1 MNLGQWPGQ
10 WAGQWFGATAADPN
24 AMSGS
29 GSITLTGT
37 GTLKGIASL
46 AGTAS
51 ISVGGTGTLTGTAGL
66 DGTGSITVSG
76 TGTLTDTGGTLPDPR
91 LDSILALLTG
101 KKVYDPATK
110 LWRVYDAG
118 GAELADPGGVLLRGL
133 HGWLLQANVQQAAN
147 GDWLI
152 RARRRG
158 RR

>member
-1 MNLGQWPGQ
+1 MIS
-10 WAGQWFGATAADPN
+10 A
-24 AMSGS
+24 
-29 GSITLTGT
+29 
-37 GTLKGIASL
+37 
-46 AGTAS
+46 TAS
-51 ISVGGTGTLTGTAGL
+51 ISQAGNTLAGAGQVAL
-66 DGTGSITVSG
+66 SGAVSASQSGNTLVASG
-76 TGTLTDTGGTLPDPR
+76 TGPVTSDPR

-110 LWRVYDAG
+110 LWRVYDNNG
-118 GAELADPGGVLLRGL
+118 VELADPGGVLLRGL

>member
-1 MNLGQWPGQ
+1 
-10 WAGQWFGATAADPN
+10 
-24 AMSGS
+24 MS
-29 GSITLTGT
+29 
-37 GTLKGIASL
+37 
-46 AGTAS
+46 
-51 ISVGGTGTLTGTAGL
+51 
-66 DGTGSITVSG
+66 
-76 TGTLTDTGGTLPDPR
+76 DPR

-118 GAELADPGGVLLRGL
+118 GTELADPGGVLLRGL